1 MFEDMHPSIM
11 LATIAIFLAMI
22 VILNSMLYKPLLK
35 FMDERNDSI

>member
-22 VILNSMLYKPLLK
+22 V
-35 FMDERNDSI
+35 

>member
-22 VILNSMLYKPLLK
+22 VI
-35 FMDERNDSI
+35 

>member
-22 VILNSMLYKPLLK
+22 VILNSMLYK
-35 FMDERNDSI
+35 